1 MDLCIYG
8 HADIVEVL
16 CRRETCVTI
25 EDSELGLMLRCH
37 DFKVLLFSFL
47 AGKRGQKA
55 EIYCLLVL
63 DVQDQGVL
71 RFF

>member
-25 EDSELGLMLRCH
+25 EDSELGLMLCCH
-37 DFKVLLFSFL
+37 DFKVLLFFFFSGEEG
-47 AGKRGQKA
+47 AKSRN
-55 EIYCLLVL
+55 LLSPRS
-63 DVQDQGVL
+63 GCP
-71 RFF
+71 RSRCP